1 MDEIDNVKVIYH
13 LNETLIEN
21 EVNDIDEIHHVNE
34 NKDMGME
41 LTKLLKMIKYVIWKS
56 TTQMKIDMAIW
67 MKMKISITSMKF
79 VLIVTHMRVM
89 AWMNLM
95 TSRRSNQYG
104 WNGWYMLY

>member
-41 LTKLLKMIKYVIWKS
+41 LTKLLKMIKYVI
-56 TTQMKIDMAIW
+56 
-67 MKMKISITSMKF
+67 
-79 VLIVTHMRVM
+79 
-89 AWMNLM
+89 
-95 TSRRSNQYG
+95 
-104 WNGWYMLY
+104 